1 MVKQSRLERRFL
13 FRCDISPETGTG
25 HLRRCLALAG
35 ELKKY
40 GASVSFACRCANFDL
55 ARELCQ
61 VTDDWKALDWSLT
74 PEDDVQEVIRL
85 YRQQGME
92 AAVID
97 HYRAAAEYQE
107 RLCNA
112 GVRWLQ
118 FDWSARQPLWA
129 DWVLNASPA
138 AEESVYMALK
148 QRSETCLL
156 LGPAY
161 ALLRHEFYEWRPQ
174 ARFREQ
180 VRKILLTFGGGDDR
194 GAILFCLR
202 AMKALEPSIERIVL
216 VSSANPGLSD
226 IMDWVGRND
235 NSNIK
240 LQVDAPEIARH
251 MAQADLAINAGGT
264 TTFETATMGLPSLI
278 VQINDNQAPNA
289 SAWEQAG
296 VAIDAGLLSNLNENT
311 LGHQVMVLVN
321 NPGLRRSMADKGRAL
336 IDCLGAGRVARSIL
350 S

>member
-13 FRCDISPETGTG
+13 FRCDISPMIGTG

-40 GASVSFACRCANFDL
+40 GASVSFACRYANFDL
-55 ARELCQ
+55 ARELCR

-85 YRQQGME
+85 SRQQGVE
-92 AAVID
+92 AVVID
-97 HYRAAAEYQE
+97 HYRAAEEYQE
-107 RLCNA
+107 RLCSS

-118 FDWSARQPLWA
+118 FDWSARQPLLA

-148 QRSETCLL
+148 RRSETRLL

-161 ALLRHEFYEWRPQ
+161 ALLRQEFYEWRSK

-194 GAILFCLR
+194 GAILFCLG
-202 AMKALEPSIERIVL
+202 AMKSLEPSIERIVL

-240 LQVDAPEIARH
+240 LQVDAPEIAMH
-251 MAQADLAINAGGT
+251 MAQADLAIIAGGT
-264 TTFETATMGLPSLI
+264 TTFEAATMGLPSLI
-278 VQINDNQAPNA
+278 VQISDNQAPNA

-296 VAIDAGLLSNLNENT
+296 VAIAVGPLSNLNKNT
-311 LGHQVMVLVN
+311 FIQQVVALVN
-321 NPGLRRSMADKGRAL
+321 NSGLRRSMANKGRAL
-336 IDCLGAGRVARSIL
+336 VDCLGTQRVARMLL